1 MGAAFVLAVFIALGL
16 GTVFIAMSGGP
27 SRAREA
33 LRNPSSHRPR
43 RGAGLTMGIVV
54 AVFGVGLPAFVMLN
68 NSDDQAAAGPGGT
81 TLTASQKEGR
91 EVFARYCATCHTLT
105 DARAVGKVGP
115 DLDVLRPQAGL
126 TVNAIQQGRARG
138 QGQMPAQ
145 LLDDQDARK
154 VAAYVAK
161 VAGR

>member
-16 GTVFIAMSGGP
+16 GTVLIAMRGGP
-27 SRAREA
+27 SGARDG
-33 LRNPSSHRPR
+33 LRNPPAGRSN
-43 RGAGLTMGIVV
+43 RGTAVTAALVTVAIGV
-54 AVFGVGLPAFVMLN
+54 AVPAFVMLN
-68 NSDDQAAAGPGGT
+68 NTDEQATAGPAGS
-81 TLTASQKEGR
+81 TLTASEKEGR
-91 EVFARYCATCHTLT
+91 GLFARYCATCHTLT
-105 DARAVGKVGP
+105 DARAVGRVGP

-126 TVNAIQQGRARG
+126 TANAIKEGRARG

-154 VAAYVAK
+154 VASYVAK